1 MQGLYLPRL
10 LLSTNSALNRLDKNI
25 NFWDNP
31 NIGFGTIIS
40 FFPQTQSLIR
50 RRKVKCY
57 LNFYTIVC
65 WWFVL
70 QLSSQHHYD
79 YGMRAVKSVLT
90 AAGNLKLKHPETAE
104 DILVLRSI
112 KDVNLP
118 KVDECIVL
126 IKAYIQGLFMV
137 CMLTRFGV
145 ESMTIN
151 FCCCNL

>member
-1 MQGLYLPRL
+1 
-10 LLSTNSALNRLDKNI
+10 
-25 NFWDNP
+25 
-31 NIGFGTIIS
+31 
-40 FFPQTQSLIR
+40 
-50 RRKVKCY
+50 
-57 LNFYTIVC
+57 
-65 WWFVL
+65 
-70 QLSSQHHYD
+70 
-79 YGMRAVKSVLT
+79 MRAVKSVLT

-126 IKAYIQGLFMV
+126 IKAYIQRLFMV